1 MRNTSR
7 WIAPVVCVAL
17 ALPVVLTACAEVT
30 TPGEPSVAASPS
42 TGPAASGPA
51 SSPTV
56 TPTSAGTTGG
66 PAPTG
71 GPVGPT
77 TVTIL
82 RSGGIAGV
90 MQELKIEPNGTWRY
104 VDKRGGQAQQGQLSA
119 AQRQQLAQL
128 VRSPAFVA
136 EARQAPPPGVCN
148 DGFIYAVT
156 VGEFSF
162 RYEQCGGKGNRPTI
176 DNVLNLVRGATP
188 M

>member
-1 MRNTSR
+1 M
-7 WIAPVVCVAL
+7 CVAL
-17 ALPVVLTACAEVT
+17 ALPAVLTACGEGT
-30 TPGEPSVAASPS
+30 TPGEPTVAAPS
-42 TGPAASGPA
+42 ADPSASGPA
-51 SSPTV
+51 SSPTAV
-56 TPTSAGTTGG
+56 TPSAGTTAG

-104 VDKRGGQAQQGQLSA
+104 IDKRGGQTQQGQLSS

-128 VRSPAFVA
+128 VRSPAFIA
-136 EARQAPPPGVCN
+136 EIRQAPPPGVCN

-156 VGEFSF
+156 VGELSF
-162 RYEQCGGKGNRPTI
+162 RYEQCGGTGNRPTI
-176 DNVLNLVRGATP
+176 DNVLGLVQGATP